1 MEVKYKPKDLKVY
14 CTKEW
19 LAESKKKY
27 RQVFDRMETTH
38 IYFEFSFYNKLF
50 DEEDWNAKVTLKA
63 FNITQLNN
71 PVLLCNLDYERKIS
85 KEDNIF
91 FVREGWGNPEPGNY
105 WAKGTYKWE
114 AYIDGALVLSKQF
127 YVEDFGKVTETTNP
141 YFNVKSIK
149 LFEGP
154 NELPPLDERKYYQT
168 FSSQETRYLWV
179 ELTIEDLH
187 PNVSWYGEFF
197 FNFFDDA
204 KQLRGQA
211 TEVVNMYT
219 KKNNPIQIIS
229 SGWGSDTKGTWY
241 KDNYT
246 VEIVFMDTLIA
257 TVPFVV
263 GETFKEGMVSVT
275 VSPNKI
281 ETQTDIPS
289 TPVSP
294 DEILKEIDEM
304 IGLDSIKQRMRDY
317 TTYLNFLKLRQEK
330 GLQESS
336 KIMLHSVFTGNP
348 GTGKTT
354 VALLLG
360 KIFKN
365 MGLLSKDT
373 VHEVDRADLIGKY
386 IGQTAPQVREH
397 IEKARGG
404 ILFIDEAYA
413 LARGGEDDKDYGR
426 EAIEVLIKEMS
437 DGPGDIAIIFAGYPK
452 EMEVFINSN
461 PGLKSR
467 VNMYFDFPDYTPDEL
482 MQIAEFSANKKSLI
496 ISPEAKELFIKKL
509 TDAYRNRDRMFGN
522 ARYAISLLEESKI
535 NLALRVMT
543 SKDPNK
549 LSQEELSTIILDDIE
564 KVFKSKEKKYVDI
577 PVDEDL
583 LRETTTDL
591 NKLIGMANVKTEI
604 NELIKLVRFYKESK
618 KDVLNS
624 LSLHHV
630 FTGNPGTGKT
640 TIARIMA
647 KLFKALGLL
656 ERGHIVECD
665 RESLVAGYVG
675 QTAIKTQEKI
685 NQAMGGVLFIDE
697 AYALSPRGDSSND
710 FGPEAIEVILKE
722 MEDNRGKFA
731 VIVAGY
737 TEEMREFLL
746 TNPGL
751 SSRFDKT
758 IHFNDYSEEE
768 LIQIAIFM
776 FGTFNLVLDKKA
788 KEHLQ
793 KYFNFRCDNRDKF
806 FGNARVV
813 RKIVQEAVK
822 NQNLRMASI
831 PTSERTDRVL
841 KTVTIDDVQEFQ
853 PSSEELL
860 TKKQRQ
866 IGFELNEP
874 ITNYNN

>member
-1 MEVKYKPKDLKVY
+1 MIQEKYKPRDLKVY
-14 CTKEW
+14 STKEW
-19 LAESKKKY
+19 LADGKKKY
-27 RQVFDRMETTH
+27 RQVFDRQETTY
-38 IYFEFSFYNKLF
+38 IYAEFSFYNKYF
-50 DEEDWNAKVTLKA
+50 DEKDWNAKITLKCY
-63 FNITQLNN
+63 NITTSSK
-71 PVLLCNLDYERKIS
+71 PVLLCSLDYEKNIS
-85 KEDNIF
+85 KDDNIF
-91 FVREGWGNPEPGNY
+91 FVREGWGNAEPGNY
-105 WAKGTYKWE
+105 WKKGTYKWE
-114 AYIDGALVLSKQF
+114 AYIDDELVLTRTF
-127 YVEDFGKVTETTNP
+127 YIEEFGKVTDTENP
-141 YFNVKSIK
+141 YFKVKSVK

-154 NELPPLDERKYYQT
+154 NELIPIGERKYYQT
-168 FSSQETRYLWV
+168 FSSLETRYLWV

-187 PNVSWYGEFF
+187 PEVSWYGEFF

-211 TEVVNMYT
+211 VEVVNMYT
-219 KKNNPIQIIS
+219 KKGNPIQIIS
-229 SGWGSDTKGTWY
+229 SGWGSDTKGTWS

-246 VEIVFMDTLIA
+246 VDIVFMDTLIA

-263 GETFKEGMVSVT
+263 GDSFKEGMVNVT
-275 VSPNKI
+275 VSPNKVGV
-281 ETQTDIPS
+281 QTEITKKPAS
-289 TPVSP
+289 A

-304 IGLDSIKQRMRDY
+304 IGLDSIKKRMRDY

-330 GLQESS
+330 GLNEAT
-336 KIMLHSVFTGNP
+336 KISLHSVFTGNP

-365 MGLLSKDT
+365 LGLLSSDT

-452 EMEVFINSN
+452 EIEVFINSN

-467 VNMYFDFPDYTPDEL
+467 INMYFDFPDYTPSEL
-482 MQIAEFSANKKSLI
+482 MQIAELSAKKKSLI

-509 TDAYRNRDRMFGN
+509 TEAYRNRDRMFGN

-535 NLALRVMT
+535 NMALRVMN
-543 SKDPNK
+543 SEDPNK
-549 LSQEELSTIILDDIE
+549 LTKQELSTIILDDIE
-564 KVFKSKEKKYVDI
+564 KVFAAKEKKYIDI

-583 LRETTTDL
+583 LKETIIEL
-591 NKLIGMANVKTEI
+591 NNLIGMANIKTEI
-604 NELIKLVRFYKESK
+604 NELVKLVRFYKESK

-647 KLFKALGLL
+647 KIFKALGLL

-665 RESLVAGYVG
+665 REALVAGYVG
-675 QTAIKTQEKI
+675 QTAIKTQDKI

-737 TEEMREFLL
+737 TDEMREFLL

-751 SSRFDKT
+751 SSRFDKI

-768 LIQIAIFM
+768 LIQITIYM
-776 FGTFNLVLDKKA
+776 FRNYNLIPDEGALN
-788 KEHLQ
+788 HLK
-793 KYFNFRCDNRDKF
+793 KYFKFRCDNRDKF

-831 PTSERTDRVL
+831 PSELRTEKVL
-841 KTVTIDDVQEFQ
+841 NTVTIDDVMEFQ

-860 TKKQRQ
+860 TKKQKQ
-866 IGFELNEP
+866 IGFEINEP
-874 ITNYNN
+874 ETNN

>member
-1 MEVKYKPKDLKVY
+1 MNQEKFKPRDLKVY
-14 CTKEW
+14 STKEW
-19 LAESKKKY
+19 LADGKKKY
-27 RQVFDRMETTH
+27 RQVFDRKETTY
-38 IYFEFSFYNKLF
+38 IYAEFSFFNKYF
-50 DEEDWNAKVTLKA
+50 DERDWKAKITLKA
-63 FNITQLNN
+63 YNITTASKPN
-71 PVLLCNLDYERKIS
+71 LLCSLDYDKEIS
-85 KEDNIF
+85 KDDNIF
-91 FVREGWGNPEPGNY
+91 FVREGWGNAEPGNY
-105 WAKGTYKWE
+105 WTKGTYKWE
-114 AYIDGALVLSKQF
+114 AFVDDELILTRTF
-127 YVEDFGKVTETTNP
+127 YVEDFGKVTESSNP
-141 YFNVKSIK
+141 YFKVKSIK
-149 LFEGP
+149 LYEAP
-154 NELPPLDERKYYQT
+154 NETVPLGQRKYYQT
-168 FSSQETRYLWV
+168 FSSSETRYLWV

-187 PNVSWYGEFF
+187 PEISWYGEFF

-211 TEVVNMYT
+211 IEVVNMYT
-219 KKNNPIQIIS
+219 KKSNPIQIIN

-263 GETFKEGMVSVT
+263 GDSFKEGMVNVT

-281 ETQTDIPS
+281 ETQTEIPN
-289 TPVSP
+289 TPASP

-330 GLQESS
+330 GLKDAS
-336 KIMLHSVFTGNP
+336 KISLHSVFTGNP

-365 MGLLSKDT
+365 LGLLSNDT

-452 EMEVFINSN
+452 EMEIFINSN

-467 VNMYFDFPDYTPDEL
+467 INMYFDFPDYTPTEL
-482 MQIAEFSANKKSLI
+482 IQISELSAKKKSLI
-496 ISPEAKELFIKKL
+496 ISPEAKELFVKKL
-509 TDAYRNRDRMFGN
+509 TEAYRNRDRMFGN

-535 NLALRVMT
+535 NMALRVMN
-543 SKDPNK
+543 SEDPNK
-549 LSQEELSTIILDDIE
+549 LSKEELSTIILDDIE
-564 KVFKSKEKKYVDI
+564 KVFASKEKKYVDI

-583 LRETTTDL
+583 LKETIAEL
-591 NKLIGMANVKTEI
+591 NNLIGMSNIKTEI

-647 KLFKALGLL
+647 KIFKALGLL

-665 RESLVAGYVG
+665 REALVAGYVG
-675 QTAIKTQEKI
+675 QTAIKTQDKI

-697 AYALSPRGDSSND
+697 AYALSPRGESSND

-737 TEEMREFLL
+737 TEEMRQFLL

-768 LIQIAIFM
+768 LIHIAIYM
-776 FGTFNLVLDKKA
+776 FGTYKLNPDEGTLQHL
-788 KEHLQ
+788 KE
-793 KYFNFRCDNRDKF
+793 YFKFRCDNRDKF

-831 PTSERTDRVL
+831 PADKRTEKVL
-841 KTVTIDDVQEFQ
+841 NTVTVDDVMEFQ

-866 IGFELNEP
+866 IGFDINEP
-874 ITNYNN
+874 LTNY